1 MPLLCLSIACKP
13 SRFSYTE
20 NPFFITVG
28 VLDCLGILVRKHMR
42 RLKCNKDNTD
52 VYKNSTLAEL
62 LGLQLFF
69 SIFFQEKR
77 EEFLEL
83 KLVFWPKSLKIIGL
97 SKARVLYDGYGHIH
111 SPKNVGMQS

>member
-52 VYKNSTLAEL
+52 VYKKKLNTCRVVRITTLFSKFL
-62 LGLQLFF
+62 YVSIHIFFLQLKK
-69 SIFFQEKR
+69 KR
-77 EEFLEL
+77 EEFLE
-83 KLVFWPKSLKIIGL
+83 
-97 SKARVLYDGYGHIH
+97 
-111 SPKNVGMQS
+111 N

>member
-69 SIFFQEKR
+69 SIFFNRR
-77 EEFLEL
+77 EGGILRTKIGIL
-83 KLVFWPKSLKIIGL
+83 AKKSQNH
-97 SKARVLYDGYGHIH
+97 RTE
-111 SPKNVGMQS
+111 QS

>member
-1 MPLLCLSIACKP
+1 MRSNEKKNDNNLSIMPLLCLSIACKP

-62 LGLQLFF
+62 
-69 SIFFQEKR
+69 
-77 EEFLEL
+77 
-83 KLVFWPKSLKIIGL
+83 
-97 SKARVLYDGYGHIH
+97 
-111 SPKNVGMQS
+111 